1 MSQINNLRN
10 GHKSNTKFNKI
21 MNYPLEFYKTKVQ
34 NDTRILQAEIL
45 EDILKKHFNFDKIE
59 CIETGCSSGNYD
71 DFGIYL
77 SKLCELNSGKF
88 ITVDISEDKINES
101 KKLYLE
107 NIGEFDSEFYTMDS
121 VDFLKKYEGSPNL
134 VHLDSWDLDLLNPIP
149 SMLHCWL
156 EFNEIKD
163 KMPSGSICLIDD
175 NYFKNTWVNYHDM
188 INGVITVNNNL
199 SVIGNTLIDKLIT
212 TGESTFNNN
221 VTINN
226 NTLLN
231 TLINGVY

>member
-1 MSQINNLRN
+1 M
-10 GHKSNTKFNKI
+10 K
-21 MNYPLEFYKTKVQ
+21 YPLEFYKTKVQ

-88 ITVDISEDKINES
+88 ITVDISEDNINKS
-101 KKLYLE
+101 KKLYSE
-107 NIGEFDSEFYTMDS
+107 NVGEFDSEFHIMDS

-134 VHLDSWDLDLLNPIP
+134 VHLDSWDLDLLNPIS

-175 NYFKNTWVNYHDM
+175 NYFKNTWVNFHEMVDGVMTDKIYKIDITYDIIGKGSLIYHWIMNTKTDWE
-188 INGVITVNNNL
+188 IIGEHYTNGSNV
-199 SVIGNTLIDKLIT
+199 KLI
-212 TGESTFNNN
+212 
-221 VTINN
+221 IKKK
-226 NTLLN
+226 
-231 TLINGVY
+231 